1 MTMGLSQGGRS
12 SAVFFFF
19 FFFSFLFSFFLSFCQ
34 TSISLHMVLCGEA
47 FPYVCIRHFLGV
59 FATYTPGKLSH
70 GQIYTTPAM
79 ELLTTSRG
87 GRKLLYEGY
96 AYTKQRTHES
106 TVRWECSRKKTAMCR
121 GSLITDADV
130 SRVQA
135 VSDHTHAADA
145 VAMTALKVRRE
156 IMDTAEVSGG
166 RPGQILADKLA
177 TCPQEVLAALGKKE
191 SLKRQIRR
199 ARRGAATPDL
209 RAMEGAPHPLPRRHC
224 TERSESATP
233 FVRFDDGAKDSRLA
247 FPAGGDDGL
256 ELLRAARG
264 WLAGG
269 TRAAGTRPLL
279 CVRDPLPQPATAL
292 GRHQPFAEG

>member
-1 MTMGLSQGGRS
+1 
-12 SAVFFFF
+12 
-19 FFFSFLFSFFLSFCQ
+19 
-34 TSISLHMVLCGEA
+34 MVLCGGA

-59 FATYTPGKLSH
+59 FATYTPGKLSR
-70 GQIYTTPAM
+70 GQICTTPAM

-121 GSLITDADV
+121 GSLITDVDV

-135 VSDHTHAADA
+135 VSGHTHAADA
-145 VAMTALKVRRE
+145 VAMSALKVRRE

-209 RAMEGAPHPLPRRHC
+209 RAMEGAPHPLLRRHC

-233 FVRFDDGAKDSRLA
+233 FVRFDNGAKDSRLV

-256 ELLRAARG
+256 ELLRARG
-264 WLAGG
+264 EGCGRDSSCRKRGRCCAFASRFRSQPPPWTATSRSQKDDATEEASGSVFNVLPGG
-269 TRAAGTRPLL
+269 
-279 CVRDPLPQPATAL
+279 
-292 GRHQPFAEG
+292 EGVKTTPRYGSQRRIL